1 VALEILMS
9 IELKSYAA
17 NSVTYYFKD
26 EVGYTFTPADW
37 AALPAGRV
45 KDFLTKAYL
54 PVAGGL
60 PQAVINYFTDAANE
74 GLRLDVVSSDDNDAL
89 STNLDGFGLV
99 RVSYEGGSGT
109 NYGLLRIVL
118 THSIVQ

>member
-1 VALEILMS
+1 MS

-60 PQAVINYFTDAANE
+60 PVALVNFWTDAATE
-74 GLRLDVVSSDDNDAL
+74 GLRLDVVSDDGGLLIA
-89 STNLDGFGLV
+89 NLDGFGLV

-109 NYGLLRIVL
+109 NAGLLRIVL